1 MKTTSALAL
10 LALLGL
16 LGGCSTSPSE
26 PTSGSSHPSTTSATV
41 GIPTI
46 SSSTSD
52 VVPQTIYVRPALGVT
67 HQLVTLS
74 NVLPPSDLLG
84 VGLDAPQTTHTDVLR
99 IAPQGVAASYAIPI
113 DTVADEAYL
122 FLGPQTNDPAVMDAA
137 LRDTVVLDP
146 NGVAIN
152 TRATKSATH
161 DATHD
166 LAMSAI
172 PLAGH
177 PVGTYTVAFKS
188 GAPSVGVAIEA
199 RLLASTIVM
208 KLQPSTLEHLYG
220 NQSSVD
226 ATLFDGSTPITG
238 ARVVADLVD
247 GETGVTVAP
256 IAFTEI
262 GGGVYRAQLESVLGP
277 SSKVSAYL
285 TDVRAEGTTPAGT
298 AFARHGRTGFH
309 FGVPTARLSGVV
321 AQRTMTD
328 DTGLVSAFEVDV
340 ALDSASLDRLEV
352 SAKLTTVGTDGQE
365 HPISIAHTGDAYDAG
380 HHVVTLH
387 FDAGQLR
394 LTKAEGNFMVRELSL
409 FSLGTNTLFHRELSG
424 ENRAFTGIAR
434 ASLRPLATL
443 TAAQAQLVTDGV
455 LSND

>member
-1 MKTTSALAL
+1 MKTSSAIAL
-10 LALLGL
+10 LALLGV

-26 PTSGSSHPSTTSATV
+26 PTSSSSHPTATSPTV
-41 GIPTI
+41 GIPTL
-46 SSSTSD
+46 SSAASD
-52 VVPQTIYVRPALGVT
+52 VVPQTIFARPALSITGP
-67 HQLVTLS
+67 LVTLS
-74 NVLPPSDLLG
+74 NALPPSDLLG
-84 VGLDAPQTTHTDVLR
+84 AGLDAPQTTHTDALR
-99 IAPQGVAASYAIPI
+99 VAPRGVAATYTVPV
-113 DTVADEAYL
+113 DTVAGEAYL
-122 FLGPQTNDPAVMDAA
+122 FLGPQTTDPLLMDAT
-137 LRDTVVLDP
+137 LRDIVVLDP

-152 TRATKSATH
+152 TRVSKGPTH

-166 LAMSAI
+166 LTMSAI

-177 PVGTYTVAFKS
+177 PAGTYTVVFKS
-188 GAPSVGVAIEA
+188 GAPQVGVAIEA
-199 RLLASTIVM
+199 RLLASNIVM

-220 NQSSVD
+220 NRSSID
-226 ATLFDGSTPITG
+226 AALFDGSTPITG

-247 GETGVTVAP
+247 GETGLTVAP
-256 IAFTEI
+256 IVFTEL
-262 GGGVYRAQLESVLGP
+262 GGGVYRAALDSVLGQ

-285 TDVRAEGTTPAGT
+285 TDVRAEGTTASGT

-309 FGVPTARLSGVV
+309 FGIPTARLSGVV
-321 AQRTMTD
+321 AQRTITD

-365 HPISIAHTGDAYDAG
+365 HPISVAHTGDAYDAG

-394 LTKAEGNFMVRELSL
+394 LTKAEGNFMIRELSL